1 MKEIAAIAAP
11 KTGKPVK
18 HMQPAKGEECLVHD
32 GKRII
37 VRHGPEAVTGCGN
50 SAYTML
56 CGTPKELD
64 VEVARVGLVAGHD
77 AVELMVSG
85 AVVGGTGDTGEI
97 DGPWPVFSPRPLRY
111 CGHRWS

>member
-18 HMQPAKGEECLVHD
+18 HMQPTKGEECLVHD

-50 SAYTML
+50 PAYTML
-56 CGTPKELD
+56 TGTKKELD
-64 VEVARVGLVAGHD
+64 AEVARLGLVAGHD
-77 AVELMVSG
+77 AVELCK
-85 AVVGGTGDTGEI
+85 AVAVAPFDPGSLEEVI
-97 DGPWPVFSPRPLRY
+97 R
-111 CGHRWS
+111 